1 MASFNP
7 ATSVSPRQAGVLSAT
22 LPPPAPAPFF
32 GGNTANASPSAPVVP
47 PPVTPPPADTFTA
60 TAPAP
65 VATTAPTETP
75 QDNTVLAPNT
85 PTTPDAADA
94 QKAEETSKKE
104 NGFVKF
110 AKSPP
115 GIGAG
120 VLAAAVIGLAVWKP
134 WQGGKTSIDKLE
146 KIVKDLNQDG
156 LEPQSISS
164 LLQQYTGHLHTLTSD
179 TGKHTPDTWGKIS
192 AAIEAVHAKHGTH
205 EIAQLRLLQG
215 LDGTQPS
222 DLTSL
227 SGSAQQAIQETSE
240 SFMEGL
246 GKKTLKPGEGA
257 DYAPYL
263 KKAADWLLRP
273 GGGITDEA
281 SLLKTSK
288 TMLDALA
295 KVDPEQKHLPE
306 LHKLNAFTLSN
317 KDFPMAKKGDTLPE
331 VDLTQ
336 ITDVISAGTQ
346 LHNARLNG
354 KDSTKEVL
362 DHLKEK
368 GIGEGYGELSKEGG
382 FEKLGEMILPNK
394 KNPILRVW
402 DYLNK
407 PLATYPDGNWSF
419 FKKLANR
426 FSKKKDTP

>member
-134 WQGGKTSIDKLE
+134 WQGGKTSIDK
-146 KIVKDLNQDG
+146 
-156 LEPQSISS
+156 
-164 LLQQYTGHLHTLTSD
+164 
-179 TGKHTPDTWGKIS
+179 
-192 AAIEAVHAKHGTH
+192 
-205 EIAQLRLLQG
+205 
-215 LDGTQPS
+215 
-222 DLTSL
+222 
-227 SGSAQQAIQETSE
+227 
-240 SFMEGL
+240 
-246 GKKTLKPGEGA
+246 
-257 DYAPYL
+257 
-263 KKAADWLLRP
+263 
-273 GGGITDEA
+273 
-281 SLLKTSK
+281 
-288 TMLDALA
+288 
-295 KVDPEQKHLPE
+295 
-306 LHKLNAFTLSN
+306 
-317 KDFPMAKKGDTLPE
+317 
-331 VDLTQ
+331 
-336 ITDVISAGTQ
+336 
-346 LHNARLNG
+346 
-354 KDSTKEVL
+354 
-362 DHLKEK
+362 
-368 GIGEGYGELSKEGG
+368 IG
-382 FEKLGEMILPNK
+382 
-394 KNPILRVW
+394 RAHV
-402 DYLNK
+402 
-407 PLATYPDGNWSF
+407 
-419 FKKLANR
+419 
-426 FSKKKDTP
+426 